1 MHLRRRSSGT
11 GMDRTQQSLGRTKDP
26 LVWMGMTDLTLTE
39 HRSKSWKTAR
49 LLGNR
54 ILQKYFHVAP
64 AGSDTARLNYELAAG
79 FYSNRFRRNAKTLE
93 TQLVSQNSS
102 TPRWKMSLERHTHK
116 ADVSQRMMNRQPLLL
131 YAALNPS
138 DNSYRPEKLVSS
150 HLYQWKTVSPPKSI

>member
-11 GMDRTQQSLGRTKDP
+11 GMDRTQQSLGRTEDP

-54 ILQKYFHVAP
+54 ILQEYFHVAP
-64 AGSDTARLNYELAAG
+64 TGSETASLNYELAAG
-79 FYSNRFRRNAKTLE
+79 FYSKTLE
-93 TQLVSQNSS
+93 TQLISQNSS
-102 TPRWKMSLERHTHK
+102 TPRWKMSPERHTHK

-138 DNSYRPEKLVSS
+138 DNSYWPEKLVSS